1 MRMNGKQW
9 AETAKAPEKLMRKIF
24 IHLALSAIPL
34 AFYLVAEAQQAAKIA
49 RIGFMG
55 NSPTPEQVRIE
66 VFRQRLRELGWV
78 EGQNIIIEYRWANGK
93 FDRVPE
99 LAAELVNLKV
109 GVIFAPASL
118 YVEAARR
125 ATTTI
130 PIVFA
135 VHGDPIGAGHVASL
149 ARPGGN
155 ITGLAQMQTE
165 LNAKGLELLKEA
177 VPGLSRV
184 AVLWNPATP
193 SHGPILKA
201 VEETGRA
208 LGLRLQTLP
217 VESAMDLDTAFAAMV
232 RERAGAVLVQQAPV
246 FATGR
251 QRLVEL
257 ALKHRLPTMFGTSN
271 YVDGGGL
278 MSYGPDLT
286 DLYRRAAVYVDKI
299 LKGAKPADLPVEQAM
314 KFELIINLKTAKQIG
329 VTIPPNVLVRANRVI
344 R

>member
-1 MRMNGKQW
+1 
-9 AETAKAPEKLMRKIF
+9 
-24 IHLALSAIPL
+24 
-34 AFYLVAEAQQAAKIA
+34 
-49 RIGFMG
+49 MG

-66 VFRQRLRELGWV
+66 VFRKKLRELGWV

-93 FDRVPE
+93 FDLLPE
-99 LAAELVNLKV
+99 LAAELVKLKV
-109 GVIFAPASL
+109 EVIFAPASV

-125 ATTTI
+125 ATATI

-177 VPGLSRV
+177 VPGLTRV

-201 VEETGRA
+201 IEETGRA
-208 LGLRLQTLP
+208 LGLRLQTIA
-217 VESAMDLDTAFAAMV
+217 VEGSVELENAFAAMV

-246 FATGR
+246 FALER
-251 QRLVEL
+251 QRLVAF

-271 YVDGGGL
+271 YVEGGGL
-278 MSYGPDLT
+278 MSYGPNLT
-286 DLYRRAAVYVDKI
+286 ELYRRAAIYVDKI
-299 LKGAKPADLPVEQAM
+299 LRGAKPADLPVEQAM
-314 KFELIINLKTAKQIG
+314 RFELIINLKTAKQIG
-329 VTIPPNVLVRANRVI
+329 VTIPPNVLARADRVI
-344 R
+344 K